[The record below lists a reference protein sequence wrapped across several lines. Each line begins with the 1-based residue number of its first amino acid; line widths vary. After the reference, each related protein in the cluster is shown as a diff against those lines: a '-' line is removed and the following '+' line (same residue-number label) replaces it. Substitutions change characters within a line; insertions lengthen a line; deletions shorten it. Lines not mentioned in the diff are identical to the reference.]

1 MSEATTP
8 KTRRHVVSVTVS
20 DDGSP
25 AVSYAIPVHG
35 ELTYTPGG
43 YALVESRTSKG
54 AFSGVGPVLGTE
66 NATSFSIE
74 CYQRGLTGSDS
85 APVLKDFLDKL
96 TVGTGSDTTGSEP
109 AGAASNHMKMFDVTV
124 VCTDETGTE
133 TLLFPNC
140 TFVGSSFATNLDD
153 RNTITLSGV
162 SRAAYPT
169 VTFA

>member
-1 MSEATTP
+1 VAEATTP
-8 KTRRHVVSVTVS
+8 KTRRHITSVTIK

-66 NATSFSIE
+66 NPTTFSIE

-85 APVLKDFLDKL
+85 APVLKDFLDSL

-109 AGAASNHMKMFDVTV
+109 AGAASNHMKMFDVV
-124 VCTDETGTE
+124 VVTTDEIGTE
-133 TLLFPNC
+133 TLTFENC
-140 TFVGSSFATNLDD
+140 TFVGSSYATNLDD
-153 RNTITLSGV
+153 RNTISISGI
-162 SRAAYPT
+162 SRKAYPT
-169 VTFA
+169 VSFA

>member
-1 MSEATTP
+1 MAEATTP
-8 KTRRHVVSVTVS
+8 KTRRHITSITIS

-43 YALVESRTSKG
+43 HALVESRTSKG
-54 AFSGVGPVLGTE
+54 AFGRRAGARHGEPDLVLDRVLPARVDRVGLGAGVE
-66 NATSFSIE
+66 
-74 CYQRGLTGSDS
+74 
-85 APVLKDFLDKL
+85 DFLDKL

-109 AGAASNHMKMFDVTV
+109 SEAASNHMKMFDVTV
-124 VCTDETGTE
+124 VTTDETGAE

-140 TFVGSSFATNLDD
+140 TFVGSSYATNLDD